1 MSAVT
6 EKEPPRHP
14 WAEDERDGLQHEELA
29 AEQDRPE
36 QDGREEREGE
46 GLAEH
51 LGEVL
56 HEQVQDD
63 HIDDDVNDRRRS
75 VWL

>member
-1 MSAVT
+1 MRSRLDPVLG
-6 EKEPPRHP
+6 RHDDLKH
-14 WAEDERDGLQHEELA
+14 AL
-29 AEQDRPE
+29 EQN
-36 QDGREEREGE
+36 GREEREGE

-63 HIDDDVNDRRRS
+63 HVDEDINDRRRS